1 MKIKKILMSLLVAC
15 TIAVPSAYSL
25 TPEGEQFTT
34 IMVATINSPKVLAD
48 LTSDGMFTE
57 AKASRED
64 DNLVISFKFNDSF
77 DFSTMTYEEIQSML
91 GLMADNIR
99 ETMGESYGLMKQMGV
114 NMKIVFSDVNG
125 NSHSRFV

>member
-25 TPEGEQFTT
+25 TPEGELFTT
-34 IMVATINSPKVLAD
+34 IMVATINSPEVLAD